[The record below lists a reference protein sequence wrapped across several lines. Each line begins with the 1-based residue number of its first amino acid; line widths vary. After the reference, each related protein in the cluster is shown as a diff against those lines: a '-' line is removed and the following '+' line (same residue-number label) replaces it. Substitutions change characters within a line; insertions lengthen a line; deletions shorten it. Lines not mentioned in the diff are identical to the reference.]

1 MSYVDATPEELDSAY
16 DYLMN
21 EIDGLATDLAA
32 TREAAS
38 AGFVYAAATY
48 DALVRTQD
56 QLELL
61 VLFFATMCLTL
72 MCMYRRRRSV
82 EPPTVVVAAPVAE
95 VEAVK
100 EDAVPV

>member
-48 DALVRTQD
+48 DTLVRTQD

-61 VLFFATMCLTL
+61 VLFCASLL
-72 MCMYRRRRSV
+72 LSLLCMYRRRRSV

-95 VEAVK
+95 VEAIK
-100 EDAVPV
+100 EAKLDV